1 MKPVNLIVIILCLTA
16 LPVASAPP
24 VLSPGTCTY
33 LTGTPPGGTAAGS
46 DEPFEGVLVDDV
58 CDIVVTA
65 GVRGFGDDSVQ
76 MHMADTL
83 GGSYA
88 CRASAWVGHEF
99 VTGPLPVGTARVDVT
114 GHVNGTFSYDRT
126 GLARSALGVR
136 VEAVVSEVD
145 PLTGVEEPIG
155 STVLY
160 ERLGEDVEFNVDRD
174 VVATV
179 PITVRP
185 SMRYRVALV
194 LTARGP
200 YIRYVVDLGP
210 PGTGRG
216 ARIDSIEV
224 CIDAPPDD
232 SALRA
237 RLDALELADLEA
249 KLYRKEC
256 MPGVWMPLAQG
267 GKLETARQLV
277 ADRLAQATATADPNV
292 NARVATMRLQSADED
307 ITVGQYQRACRDLAD
322 GLRALTTP

>member
-1 MKPVNLIVIILCLTA
+1 MKPTNPIIVLLLTA

-33 LTGTPPGGTAAGS
+33 LTGTPVGGTAATS
-46 DEPFEGVLVDDV
+46 DEPFDGVLIDDV
-58 CDIVVTA
+58 CEVVLTV

-76 MHMADTL
+76 IHMD
-83 GGSYA
+83 GSA
-88 CRASAWVGHEF
+88 SAGQPCHASAWVGHEF
-99 VTGPLPVGTARVDVT
+99 ATEPLSGGTARVDVA
-114 GHVNGTFSYDRT
+114 GHVNGTFNYERT

-136 VEAVVSEVD
+136 IEAVVSEVD
-145 PLTGVEEPIG
+145 PLTGVEERVG
-155 STVLY
+155 SAVLY
-160 ERLGEDVEFNVDRD
+160 ERLGEDVNFRVDRD
-174 VVATV
+174 VAGTV
-179 PITVRP
+179 PVTVRGAT
-185 SMRYRVALV
+185 RYRVALV
-194 LTARGP
+194 LTARSP
-200 YIRYVVDLGP
+200 YTTYLIDFGP

-237 RLDALELADLEA
+237 RLDALEIADLEA

-256 MPGVWMPLAQG
+256 MPGVWMPVAQG

-307 ITVGQYQRACRDLAD
+307 ITAGQYQRACRDLAD